1 MVAEAGIRLWDRRWN
16 MEQVM
21 TEETCRDGLRMS
33 VGTLKESPVGAARET
48 TDAEEAEKARCLCGK
63 WWAYRSGD
71 SLILRCK
78 LCRRDIVVSG
88 ENLKI
93 TYR

>member
-1 MVAEAGIRLWDRRWN
+1 
-16 MEQVM
+16 
-21 TEETCRDGLRMS
+21 MS
-33 VGTLKESPVGAARET
+33 VGMLKDAPTKAAREAA
-48 TDAEEAEKARCLCGK
+48 DAKEVEKARCLCGK